1 MENKFPALVFSLSA
15 IGLLLIY
22 VSAGKIDPKS
32 AEIGG
37 ADSSMV
43 GSYAQITGYV
53 ESAKFTN
60 STISV
65 KLSGGYTVIDVMIFS
80 DLKKALGSD
89 AEEIFA
95 TGSIISVSGVIDE
108 YKGVI
113 QIIPNRVSDIKKL
126 AGK

>member
-1 MENKFPALVFSLSA
+1 MENKFSQLFFSLSV

-22 VSAGKIDPKS
+22 VSAGKTDPKIS
-32 AEIGG
+32 EIRDM
-37 ADSSMV
+37 DSSMV

-65 KLSGGYTVIDVMIFS
+65 KLSDGYTFIDVMIFS

-89 AEEIFA
+89 AENIFV
-95 TGSIISVSGVIDE
+95 TGSVISVRGVVDE

-126 AGK
+126 AGQ